1 MNERLA
7 LILILGAAIFSAM
20 SVFSLIYW
28 LMIGRHKK
36 KKSSKFS
43 NEKNNNL
50 DWGTK
55 FRSFRIEVDSTRTF
69 NGKMLMIAE
78 VIGGFVDLPSM
89 REELLTR
96 YAKANY
102 PARLT
107 DNQVMGLPV
116 LIGFPVM
123 IVLIIIALFTAPP
136 LGIGAPVLGF
146 GIGYGVLNFWIIGQ
160 EQTRRGKINKT
171 MPFVMDLIVM
181 SMNAGASFQM
191 ALEQV
196 VSDYAGHPVGEE
208 FSGVLGAVNS
218 GAPLAEAMETFR
230 RRAEE
235 IPVAEAFADDVIQS
249 QKLGRPLAETL
260 NKSSERFKKLRIQI
274 AKELAGK
281 AKVKILIPGI
291 LILFASLMI
300 LFGPFAVKFFAAQ
313 GNMEMGF

>member
-7 LILILGAAIFSAM
+7 LVLAAGAGLFAAI
-20 SVFSLIYW
+20 SVFNLIYW
-28 LMIGRHKK
+28 LLAGRK
-36 KKSSKFS
+36 KKSVPEVQQETGKTAVP
-43 NEKNNNL
+43 
-50 DWGTK
+50 DWGSK
-55 FRSFRIEVDSTRTF
+55 FRSFSSEVDNTADLKS
-69 NGKMLMIAE
+69 KIMMVSE
-78 VIGGFVDLPSM
+78 VIGSVLSVPSI
-89 REELLTR
+89 RDEVLGR
-96 YAKANY
+96 YRDADY
-102 PARLT
+102 PARMT
-107 DNQVMGLPV
+107 DNQVMGLIVILGLPA
-116 LIGFPVM
+116 M
-123 IVLIIIALFTAPP
+123 IILAISALLTLPP
-136 LGIGAPVLGF
+136 LFIAAPVLGF
-146 GIGYGVLNFWIIGQ
+146 GIGYAVLNFWIMGQ
-160 EQTRRGKINKT
+160 GQNRRSLINKT

-196 VSDYAGHPVGEE
+196 VSDYNGHPVGNE

-230 RRAEE
+230 KRAEN

-274 AKELAGK
+274 ANELAGK

-300 LFGPFAVKFFAAQ
+300 LFGPFAVKFFSEEQ
-313 GNMEMGF
+313 NIGF